1 VPLFGNQKK
10 VTSLLPS
17 DIIRKMELYGK
28 FEFDSRLVDGAVAA
42 MVGQMLPELYP
53 KATANPDSFI
63 SELATAVLPR
73 GGWAVYGGERLVRDL
88 IGSDSR
94 HPDFLKMLDAA
105 ILFLRSK
112 DYGPGHIAPYEMDIW
127 RELHPEETW

>member
-1 VPLFGNQKK
+1 VPLFRSQKK

-17 DIIRKMELYGK
+17 DLVRKMELYGQ
-28 FEFDSRLVDGAVAA
+28 FEFDYQSVDSAA
-42 MVGQMLPELYP
+42 ATMVSQMLPELYP

-63 SELATAVLPR
+63 SELAAAVLPR

-88 IGSDSR
+88 IGTDSR

-105 ILFLRSK
+105 MVFLRSNG
-112 DYGPGHIAPYEMDIW
+112 YGTGHIAPYEMDIW
-127 RELHPEETW
+127 RELHPGERW